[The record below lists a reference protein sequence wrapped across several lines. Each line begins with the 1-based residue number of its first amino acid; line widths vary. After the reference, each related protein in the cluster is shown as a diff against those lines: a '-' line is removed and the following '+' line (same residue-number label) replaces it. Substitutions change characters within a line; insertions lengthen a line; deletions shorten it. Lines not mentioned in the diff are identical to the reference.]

1 MAKLGRLVKFSPYEI
16 IYHDGDQTFEM
27 FIILT
32 GSVEIYMEKGIKPV
46 IITRLKQGDFFGEMS
61 VLEEMPRSGNAR
73 ALDDTILVAI
83 NRTNFEKVIHN
94 DSELAWK
101 IMKAL
106 SARIRSLNREFAL
119 LSQERTPSEEEDA
132 AADNAIEVNT
142 DHEKV
147 SEPSNQ
153 ADEAKDSPVEERET
167 AAPSSKNE
175 TESQNP
181 LAEAIIDDDYYSSKL
196 FSKEVTCPVCQEV
209 FRTKMV
215 RSSKLMRVG
224 IDNDFR
230 TRYQDFEPLWYAVWV
245 CPVCYYAN
253 YRTDFLNLPDINR
266 RVLKNYNDKRHQNYN
281 PGFGSQRTLRDI
293 IEGYRLVLDC
303 AESIKEKDEKMGSL
317 WLNLAWL
324 YEDIGDEAKVNEAA
338 EKARFYLENCYLGAG
353 NMNPERLQKI
363 GYLTGEMY
371 RKLGQYTK
379 ARDFFYRSLNRRSGN
394 PSINTLAEDQLQS
407 IKEILS
413 KQEESEE

>member
-1 MAKLGRLVKFSPYEI
+1 MVKFAPYDV
-16 IYHDGDQTFEM
+16 IYHDGDQTYEM

-32 GSVEIYMEKGIKPV
+32 GSVEIYMEKGSKPV
-46 IITRLKQGDFFGEMS
+46 VIARLKQGDFFGEMS

-83 NRTNFEKVIHN
+83 NRSNFEKVIHN

-106 SARIRSLNREFAL
+106 SARIRTLNRELAL

-132 AADNAIEVNT
+132 AADNAVEIPS
-142 DHEKV
+142 DHEAPAGT
-147 SEPSNQ
+147 SAG
-153 ADEAKDSPVEERET
+153 ADEAKAPAAEARET
-167 AAPSSKNE
+167 PASTRVSGPE
-175 TESQNP
+175 EQNP
-181 LAEAIIDDDYYSSKL
+181 LAAVIIDDDYYSSKL

-215 RSSKLMRVG
+215 RSSRLVRLG
-224 IDNDFR
+224 IDSDFR

-266 RVLKNYNDKRHQNYN
+266 RVLKNFKDKRQKNYN

-324 YEDIGDEAKVNEAA
+324 YEDIGDEAKVTEAA
-338 EKARFYLENCYLGAG
+338 EKARYYLENCYLGSG

-371 RKLGQYTK
+371 RKLGEYAK
-379 ARDFFYRSLNRRSGN
+379 ARDFFYRSLNRRTGN

-407 IKEILS
+407 LKELIAQ
-413 KQEESEE
+413 QEAKDS